1 MSDLNPEKTI
11 SKNSKK
17 SEGSDLSLKKTVSKN
32 SECFGSQSFNEYQED
47 YDYEFNEGD
56 LNNQITDENISFVP
70 EEDILKKREK
80 MIEEASEKLG
90 LERPQAILAM
100 IYFEWNI
107 DKLDDWYDDVDK
119 HMVKAGIELS
129 PKTKELL
136 KQQGVEENGDC
147 CLTCYEEKSEDKNF
161 DSLSCGH
168 QFCGECWT
176 EYLKEKLKNPLGA
189 LSAKCQQSGCTCVV
203 PEDLYKKYITDKVLL
218 EKLDKAIFKNYIN
231 RNEDLKQ
238 CPNPK
243 CHYYSESNM
252 HSAREVNCL
261 CGTTY
266 CFKCSK
272 DTHRPCTCEMFEKWL
287 RLNDSTKN
295 DDKWIE
301 ANTKECPHCH
311 QKIEK
316 SQGCNYMLCNKSAG
330 GCGHA
335 FCYVCET
342 DWAKHSQDH
351 FNCNKYTD
359 AVKQKE
365 QKANKLKEQLKR
377 TSFYFNLYMNN
388 KRACEILNTKIRND
402 IEEKINLL
410 VTLKNMPVLE
420 TKFISDA
427 INTTIKGK
435 SLLKNTYIF
444 GYYMKDSDKKQYFE
458 HEQGILQYWT
468 EELHRH
474 LIDDQLILI
483 IQEDKYNAFTER
495 LKQYKNSVNNIIGS
509 IQNYSK
515 GLVDDIENN
524 FQSDIDYKLL
534 DE

>member
-1 MSDLNPEKTI
+1 MSDLNLQKTI
-11 SKNSKK
+11 SKNSD
-17 SEGSDLSLKKTVSKN
+17 GG
-32 SECFGSQSFNEYQED
+32 FGSQSFNEYQED
-47 YDYEFNEGD
+47 IDYEFDEGD
-56 LNNQITDENISFVP
+56 FNNQITDENITFIP
-70 EEDILKKREK
+70 EADILSEREK
-80 MIEEASEKLG
+80 MIQEAIEKLF
-90 LERPQAILAM
+90 LERDQAILAM

-107 DKLDDWYDDVDK
+107 DNLDNWYEDVDLNRA
-119 HMVKAGIELS
+119 KAGIELS

-136 KQQGVEENGDC
+136 KQRGVIENGDY
-147 CLTCYEEKSEDKNF
+147 CLTCYEEKNDTF
-161 DSLSCGH
+161 FSLSCGH
-168 QFCGECWT
+168 QFCGDCWT

-189 LSAKCQQSGCTCVV
+189 LSALCQQSGCTCVV
-203 PEDLYKKYITDKVLL
+203 PEEIYKKFIKDKIIL
-218 EKLDKAIFKNYIN
+218 EKLDKAIFKNFIN

-243 CHYYSESNM
+243 CHFYAKSSM
-252 HSAREVNCL
+252 HSAREINCT
-261 CGTTY
+261 CGSTY

-272 DTHRPCTCEMFEKWL
+272 DTHRPCSCEMYENWL

-316 SQGCNYMLCNKSAG
+316 SQACNYMLCNKSVG

-351 FNCNKYTD
+351 FKCNKYTD
-359 AVKQKE
+359 AVKNKE
-365 QKANKLKEQLKR
+365 KKANKLKNQLIR
-377 TSFYFNLYMNN
+377 TDFYFSLYMNN
-388 KRACEILNTKIRND
+388 KRACEILDQKIRND
-402 IEEKINLL
+402 LEEKINLL
-410 VTLKNMPVLE
+410 ITYKNMPALE
-420 TKFISDA
+420 TKFIVDA
-427 INTTIKGK
+427 LNTTIKGK
-435 SLLKNTYIF
+435 TLLKNTYIF
-444 GYYMKDSDKKQYFE
+444 GYYMRDDNEKKQYFE

-474 LIDDQLILI
+474 LIDDQLNDI
-483 IQEDKYNAFTER
+483 IQEEKYLSFTEK
-495 LKQYKNSVNNIIGS
+495 LKQYKNSVNNIIGC
-509 IQNYSK
+509 IQKYSK

-524 FQSDIDYKLL
+524 FLSEIDYKIF